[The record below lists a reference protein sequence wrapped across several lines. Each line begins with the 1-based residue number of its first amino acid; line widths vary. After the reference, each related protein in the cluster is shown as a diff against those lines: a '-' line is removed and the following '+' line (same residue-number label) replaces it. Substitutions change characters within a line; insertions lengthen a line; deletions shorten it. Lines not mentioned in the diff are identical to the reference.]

1 MLWELL
7 EWLQLANQSV
17 LQAVAVA
24 RNPNDLIFILYLLS
38 FKKSWRFAVAFL
50 LCVFLTDTNF
60 MGLFNGLIGKIYGVM
75 FYLAIC
81 LTWCITIGS
90 LVKIN
95 GNKRLA
101 LSCSIMILFLLL
113 MALDSWINANI
124 ETFIYSNYSTI
135 IVCIHACIILSFY
148 RPSAFIGLLVGN
160 IRRGCCRCIGS
171 YSLQFIWYTAYNYKT
186 TVAQRWLTLMR
197 QL

>member
-7 EWLQLANQSV
+7 EWLQLINQSA
-17 LQAVAVA
+17 LPQLVA
-24 RNPNDLIFILYLLS
+24 RNQNNIVFILYLLS

-50 LCVFLTDTNF
+50 LCEVVANTNF

-81 LTWCITIGS
+81 LTWCIAIGS

-124 ETFIYSNYSTI
+124 ETFIYSNYETI
-135 IVCIHACIILSFY
+135 IVCIHVGIVVSLYGSSS
-148 RPSAFIGLLVGN
+148 PVSLLVGN
-160 IRRGCCRCIGS
+160 IRRRCRRCVGS
-171 YSLQFIWYTAYNYKT
+171 YSLQFIWYTANNYKT

>member
-7 EWLQLANQSV
+7 EWLQLANQRV

-60 MGLFNGLIGKIYGVM
+60 MGLFNGLSGKIYGVM

-81 LTWCITIGS
+81 LTWCIANCS
-90 LVKIN
+90 LVNIN
-95 GNKRLA
+95 GNKHLA
-101 LSCSIMILFLLL
+101 LSCIIMITFLLL
-113 MALDSWINANI
+113 MALDSWINAST
-124 ETFIYSNYSTI
+124 ETYIYANHSTI
-135 IVCIHACIILSFY
+135 IMFIHVGIVVSLY

-171 YSLQFIWYTAYNYKT
+171 YSLQFIWYTAYNYKA